1 MVITQIAALVPLRS
15 GSERIKDKNS
25 KFLSG
30 KPLPFY
36 ILESLSKSEY
46 ISKIY
51 IDTDSKEIAKMCV
64 SEFPD
69 LNVILRPKSLATGD
83 TPMNAVLSNSIHSI
97 SESTI
102 FQTHATSPFL
112 KSQTISEACRIYV
125 EGLETSTLFSVSCLK
140 ERLWSKEIK
149 PINHD
154 PNALLRTQDLDI
166 VYSENSAFYIFDKSE
181 FLKTKNR
188 LSQTPRPFEL
198 NFPEF
203 WDLDEPWQWQV
214 AESILNP

>member
-1 MVITQIAALVPLRS
+1 MVIRPVAALVPMRS
-15 GSERIKDKNS
+15 GSERIKNKNS
-25 KFLSG
+25 KLLSG

-36 ILESLSKSEY
+36 ILNSLSESEY

-64 SEFPD
+64 DEFPSVD
-69 LNVILRPKSLATGD
+69 VIFRPKNLATGD
-83 TPMNAVLSNSIHSI
+83 TPMNAVLSNSMNSI

-112 KSQTISEACRIYV
+112 KPQTISQACRIFM
-125 EGLETSTLFSVSCLK
+125 EGIDSSTLFSVTCLK
-140 ERLWSKEIK
+140 DRLWSKDFK

-154 PNALLRTQDLDI
+154 PNTLLRTQDLAN
-166 VYSENSAFYIFDKSE
+166 VYSENSAFYIFEKSK
-181 FLKTKNR
+181 FLQTKNR
-188 LSQTPRPFEL
+188 MSQSPRPFEL

-214 AESILNP
+214 AEAILNS